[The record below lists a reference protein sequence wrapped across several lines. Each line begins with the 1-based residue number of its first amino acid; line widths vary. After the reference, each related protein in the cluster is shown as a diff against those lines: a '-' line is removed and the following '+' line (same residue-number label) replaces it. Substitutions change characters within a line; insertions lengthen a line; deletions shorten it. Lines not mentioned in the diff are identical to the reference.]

1 MKKILLLII
10 LFTSACGY
18 NPIYLNKNLD
28 NFKFLTVT
36 LNGDKEINRKIVS
49 ALSIKEDKSNL
60 NNENLILDSS
70 FKIEETSKNSKG
82 QVTSYRSTITV
93 KFTIKENN
101 EIKKNKEIRDSFAY
115 GNRENKFDLVT
126 YQDEVKNNITNKII
140 EEIIFYMNLNDN

>member
-1 MKKILLLII
+1 MKKILLIII
-10 LFTSACGY
+10 LLTSACGY

-70 FKIEETSKNSKG
+70 FKIEETSKNSTG

-101 EIKKNKEIRDSFAY
+101 EIKNNKEFRDSFAY

-126 YQDEVKNNITNKII
+126 YQDEVKNNLTNKII
-140 EEIIFYMNLNDN
+140 EEIIFYMNLE

>member
-1 MKKILLLII
+1 MKKILLIII

-101 EIKKNKEIRDSFAY
+101 EIKNNKEFRDSFAY

-126 YQDEVKNNITNKII
+126 YQNEVKNNITNKII
-140 EEIIFYMNLNDN
+140 EEIIFYMNLE

>member
-1 MKKILLLII
+1 MKKILLIII

-101 EIKKNKEIRDSFAY
+101 EIKNNKEFRDSFAY

-126 YQDEVKNNITNKII
+126 YQDEVKNNLTNKII
-140 EEIIFYMNLNDN
+140 EEIIFYMNLE

>member
-101 EIKKNKEIRDSFAY
+101 EIKNNKEFRDSFAY

-126 YQDEVKNNITNKII
+126 YQNEVKNNITNKII
-140 EEIIFYMNLNDN
+140 EEIIFYMNLE

>member
-1 MKKILLLII
+1 MKKILLIII
-10 LFTSACGY
+10 LLTSACGY

-101 EIKKNKEIRDSFAY
+101 EIKNNKEFRDSFAY

-126 YQDEVKNNITNKII
+126 YQDEVKNNLTNKII
-140 EEIIFYMNLNDN
+140 EEIIFYMNLE

>member
-1 MKKILLLII
+1 MKKILLIII

-93 KFTIKENN
+93 KFTIEENN
-101 EIKKNKEIRDSFAY
+101 EIKKNKEFRDSFAY

-140 EEIIFYMNLNDN
+140 EEIIFYMNLE

>member
-1 MKKILLLII
+1 MKKILLIII
-10 LFTSACGY
+10 LLTSACGY

-101 EIKKNKEIRDSFAY
+101 EIKNNKEFRDSFAY

-140 EEIIFYMNLNDN
+140 EEIIFYMNLE

>member
-1 MKKILLLII
+1 MKKIILLII

-101 EIKKNKEIRDSFAY
+101 EIKNNKEFRDSFAY
-115 GNRENKFDLVT
+115 GNRENKFDLQT
-126 YQDEVKNNITNKII
+126 QWLKSLLIKIHQTI
-140 EEIIFYMNLNDN
+140 LTS

>member
-1 MKKILLLII
+1 MKKILLMII

-18 NPIYLNKNLD
+18 NPIYFNKNLD

-36 LNGDKEINRKIVS
+36 LKGDKEINRKIVS

-101 EIKKNKEIRDSFAY
+101 EIKNNKEFRDSFAY

-126 YQDEVKNNITNKII
+126 YQNEVKNNITNKII
-140 EEIIFYMNLNDN
+140 EEIIFYMNLE

>member
-101 EIKKNKEIRDSFAY
+101 EIKNNKEFRDSFAY

-140 EEIIFYMNLNDN
+140 EEIIFYMNLE